1 VPRTYSAELIK
12 NLEDKTVHDGLQV
25 VLAKKCI
32 RANIP
37 AVHIAKLLD
46 VTRMAVHL
54 WFRGGKIDPSRVPYV
69 EALIRII
76 DEDTAKGVL
85 PLKGYKDAVKYYE
98 SLIDSGPN

>member
-1 VPRTYSAELIK
+1 M
-12 NLEDKTVHDGLQV
+12 EDKTVHDGLQIA
-25 VLAKKCI
+25 LAKKCI

-46 VTRMAVHL
+46 VSRMAVHL
-54 WFRGGKIDPSRVPYV
+54 WFRGGKIDPSRVPMV

-76 DEDTAKGVL
+76 DEDTKKGVL

-98 SLIDSGPN
+98 SLVASGPN